1 MPGCLKRVHDWNDTL
16 ACGNLE
22 FLDRAQDP
30 TRAHFGLAT
39 SQPDFSHGNL
49 RGVLAGCRF
58 PHASRAR
65 KQNCRLGASALS
77 TTYPATTANAKIIL
91 MKPGH
96 ARETRGRGSF
106 LAPLIVMVGLLFF
119 APLPFGSVQPWAWGA
134 MSILVLVSLALWA
147 LAGARQG
154 ELKVLISPLYVP
166 AALALFLAEIQ
177 YWGRL
182 TVDPVSSPVS
192 IIKLAIDL
200 VLFFL
205 AGQLLAAGSAKV
217 RAYFG
222 LIVCAYGFGMAVLAI
237 LQFFSS

>member
-1 MPGCLKRVHDWNDTL
+1 MPGCFERVHYWNDTL
-16 ACGNLE
+16 ARGTLE

-65 KQNCRLGASALS
+65 KRNCRLGASALS
-77 TTYPATTANAKIIL
+77 TTYPATTANAKLIL
-91 MKPGH
+91 IKPGH

-106 LAPLIVMVGLLFF
+106 LAPLILMVGMLLF

-134 MSILVLVSLALWA
+134 VSLLVLVSLALWA

-154 ELKVLISPLYVP
+154 EVKILLSPLYVP
-166 AALALFLAEIQ
+166 AALFL
-177 YWGRL
+177 
-182 TVDPVSSPVS
+182 
-192 IIKLAIDL
+192 
-200 VLFFL
+200 
-205 AGQLLAAGSAKV
+205 LLAAIQVDRKSTRLNSSHRYISYDV
-217 RAYFG
+217 F
-222 LIVCAYGFGMAVLAI
+222 C
-237 LQFFSS
+237 LQKKT